1 MDGEK
6 ENGIDLA
13 GWRWGKGGV
22 RRGLGGGEVDEADE
36 DEIDEG
42 VDEGVDKSDEN
53 DVDVG
58 MKRLRTR

>member
-42 VDEGVDKSDEN
+42 VDEGVDKSDET
-53 DVDVG
+53 
-58 MKRLRTR
+58 M